1 MTPIDCRNRMNERKV
16 HLSTHDD
23 FLKANR
29 DKKWDKL
36 RVNIA
41 QPHVKTKP
49 YGITFIVCRS
59 DIPVSRT
66 VNEDNKIRQKQL
78 NALKRL
84 KEEEAERKKSEEK
97 KEEFDGNDFL
107 DRSLSTVEVST
118 SSKSYKFIDDRFGY
132 NHLNEEVNV
141 SFYV

>member
-1 MTPIDCRNRMNERKV
+1 MNERKV
-16 HLSTHDD
+16 HLSTNDD

-36 RVNIA
+36 RLNIA

-59 DIPVSRT
+59 EIPASRT
-66 VNEDNKIRQKQL
+66 VNQENKIRQKQL

-84 KEEEAERKKSEEK
+84 KEEEAERKKIEEK
-97 KEEFDGNDFL
+97 SSKEEFDGNDFL
-107 DRSLSTVEVST
+107 DRSALSSVEIST
-118 SSKSYKFIDDRFGY
+118 SSKSYKIIDDRFWFFIPK
-132 NHLNEEVNV
+132 
-141 SFYV
+141 SIDK